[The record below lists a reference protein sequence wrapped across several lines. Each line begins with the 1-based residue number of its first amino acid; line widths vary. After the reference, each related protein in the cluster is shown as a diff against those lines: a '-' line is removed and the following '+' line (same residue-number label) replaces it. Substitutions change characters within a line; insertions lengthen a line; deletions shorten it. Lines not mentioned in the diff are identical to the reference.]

1 MINCVLIQ
9 NSAITEIKVKNLT
22 EESIYKKCNF
32 KNDTDFSKIKDWE
45 TKDFT
50 IELWGKT
57 KGFSNSLSD
66 FVFYKNNSMNI
77 YGKSVFLM
85 KDTDGKYISITKD
98 VFVDFFKINE
108 SEEQTIAFETITET
122 NETNETKVV
131 EDQHHDD
138 DGSVHSYNSEL
149 LCELY
154 EYSDEESTN
163 E

>member
-66 FVFYKNNSMNI
+66 FVFYKNKSMNI
-77 YGKSVFLM
+77 YGKSIFLM

-108 SEEQTIAFETITET
+108 SEEQTITVETTTKTTET
-122 NETNETKVV
+122 K
-131 EDQHHDD
+131 EDEDDDD
-138 DGSVHSYNSEL
+138 DGSENSYNSEL
-149 LCELY
+149 ACELY
-154 EYSDEESTN
+154 EYSDEESTD
-163 E
+163 

>member
-9 NSAITEIKVKNLT
+9 TNAITEIKVKNLT

-32 KNDTDFSKIKDWE
+32 KNNTDFSKIKDWG
-45 TKDFT
+45 TKNFT

-77 YGKSVFLM
+77 YGKSIFLM

-108 SEEQTIAFETITET
+108 SEEQTITVETTTKTTET
-122 NETNETKVV
+122 K
-131 EDQHHDD
+131 EDEDDD
-138 DGSVHSYNSEL
+138 DGSENSYNSEL
-149 LCELY
+149 ACELY
-154 EYSDEESTN
+154 EYSDEESRD
-163 E
+163 